1 MLKKNQM
8 IASLKML
15 HRAVAT
21 TEDPVVCHNR
31 ASIINFIEHLKMCV
45 LMEHNQITFRNEVK
59 WSVDDEY
66 VPAEDKKVIDQK
78 KFEVT

>member
-1 MLKKNQM
+1 
-8 IASLKML
+8 
-15 HRAVAT
+15 
-21 TEDPVVCHNR
+21 
-31 ASIINFIEHLKMCV
+31 MCV